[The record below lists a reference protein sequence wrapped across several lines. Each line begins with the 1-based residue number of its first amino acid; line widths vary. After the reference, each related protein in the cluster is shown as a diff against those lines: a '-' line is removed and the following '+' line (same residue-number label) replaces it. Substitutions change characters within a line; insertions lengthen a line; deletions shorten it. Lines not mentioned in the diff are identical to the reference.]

1 MMEAFTNQ
9 LTHLPDYLG
18 GHLRLVLVALV
29 IGTLISIPL
38 GIIATRHK
46 RLESA
51 IVGIAGVIQTIPG
64 LALLAIMV
72 PLLNLIGVV
81 PALIA
86 LTLYSLLP
94 ILRNTVVGIRE
105 IDDNVIEAGLGI
117 GMTTNQLLRMVELPL
132 AIPVI
137 IAGLRTSAVWV
148 VGIAT
153 LSTPVGATSL
163 GNYIFSGLQTRN
175 NMAILIG
182 CVAAA
187 ILALVLDG
195 IIHAFETGVRQK
207 NRRRISGAVIA
218 SVIVVILAL
227 TLGTTVPG
235 YTANKPDVVKI
246 GSKPFTEQYILSA
259 FLQQYIA
266 EEIGYRTELVQNLG
280 SSVAFDA
287 LAANQI
293 DIYVD
298 YSGTLW
304 NMHMGNRAMPTNPD
318 TLLQELRRTLN
329 RKYNIR
335 IAASLGFENAYCLAM
350 KTSQAIDMDIESIRD
365 LSRHENELVMGS
377 DVEFFG
383 RPEWTQLQLAYGL
396 NFKKTRSMDA
406 VLMYSAVQENQVDV
420 ISAYSTDGRIAAYNL
435 TILEDPAGVFPP
447 YDAVVLV
454 APDMQDDS
462 LLVNQIAKLNG
473 VISGDL
479 MREMNMLVDYQG
491 QPPEEAGKKLFRRL
505 KNQ

>member
-1 MMEAFTNQ
+1 MMHSFVNQ
-9 LTHLPDYLG
+9 LSLLPSYLG
-18 GHLRLVLVALV
+18 GHLRLVLIALAAGIV
-29 IGTLISIPL
+29 ISIPL
-38 GIIATRHK
+38 GILATRHQ
-46 RLESA
+46 RLEHA
-51 IVGIAGVIQTIPG
+51 ILGIAGVIQTIPG

-72 PLLNLIGVV
+72 PLLNMIGIV

-105 IDDNVIEAGLGI
+105 IDTNVVEAGQGI
-117 GMTTNQLLRMVELPL
+117 GMTDGQLLRMVQLPL

-175 NMAILIG
+175 NMAIFIG

-187 ILALVLDG
+187 LLALVLDG
-195 IIHAFETGVRQK
+195 IIHAFESGVRQN
-207 NRRRISGAVIA
+207 NRKKISGATIGSILLLV
-218 SVIVVILAL
+218 LAL

-235 YTANKPDVVKI
+235 YTADKQAPVRI

-259 FLQQYIA
+259 FLHHYIK
-266 EEIGYRTELVQNLG
+266 EDIGYPAERVQNLG

-287 LAANQI
+287 LVANQI
-293 DIYVD
+293 DVYVD

-304 NMHMGNRAMPTNPD
+304 NMHLSDREMPTNPD
-318 TLLQELRRTLN
+318 ELLRDLRSYLKET
-329 RKYNIR
+329 YGVQIV
-335 IAASLGFENAYCLAM
+335 AALGFENAYCLAM
-350 KTSQAIDMDIESIRD
+350 KVSQAIDMEIESIRD
-365 LSRHENELVMGS
+365 LGRYTNDLVMGS

-383 RPEWTQLQLAYGL
+383 RPEWTKLQETYGL
-396 NFKKTRSMDA
+396 EFKKTRSIDA
-406 VLMYSAVQENQVDV
+406 VLMYSAVQENMVDV
-420 ISAYSTDGRIAAYNL
+420 ISAYTTDGRIKAYNL

-454 APDMQDDS
+454 APNMQSDS
-462 LLVNQIAKLNG
+462 LFTSDLSLLDG
-473 VISGDL
+473 VISAGL
-479 MREMNMLVDYQG
+479 MREMNMLVDQRGISPEKAGQLLYQ
-491 QPPEEAGKKLFRRL
+491 KLR
-505 KNQ
+505 KE